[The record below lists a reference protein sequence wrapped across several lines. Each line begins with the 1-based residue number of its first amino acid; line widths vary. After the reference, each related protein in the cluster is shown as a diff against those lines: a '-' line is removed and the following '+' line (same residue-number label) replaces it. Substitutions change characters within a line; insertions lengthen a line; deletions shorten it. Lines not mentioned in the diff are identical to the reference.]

1 MNKNAFVMGYM
12 EKSADGHANAVME
25 QLSPM
30 LDPIVLPTGIGQM
43 TAAFTKG
50 RTPKEIKEQDRE
62 GEFLRLIK
70 GAGGRGRM
78 GGPLAAGPSGNCVC
92 PGCGLKVPHIPG
104 HPCTQRVC
112 PKCGTRM
119 IRE

>member
-43 TAAFTKG
+43 TAAFTKAEPPRKLRN
-50 RTPKEIKEQDRE
+50 RTE
-62 GEFLRLIK
+62 K
-70 GAGGRGRM
+70 GN
-78 GGPLAAGPSGNCVC
+78 S
-92 PGCGLKVPHIPG
+92 
-104 HPCTQRVC
+104 
-112 PKCGTRM
+112 
-119 IRE
+119 